1 MVLYTRLPR
10 LCEEQNIY
18 SFHWNI
24 LNTTLLFYAL
34 MLTFDNLTLW
44 SKLWNIVKFNLGIFS
59 ITMYTCFKIAVLIP
73 VWKFA
78 AANMLSY
85 EEVRA
90 KNLEDNKVIVSLG
103 INILCLH
110 FHGMTLNTCKP

>member
-1 MVLYTRLPR
+1 M
-10 LCEEQNIY
+10 
-18 SFHWNI
+18 
-24 LNTTLLFYAL
+24 
-34 MLTFDNLTLW
+34 
-44 SKLWNIVKFNLGIFS
+44 
-59 ITMYTCFKIAVLIP
+59 AVLIP

-103 INILCLH
+103 INIICLH
-110 FHGMTLNTCKP
+110 FCGMTLNTCKP